1 MNMISKH
8 LQKDLERQMIRVRAL
23 NSHRIKRVKASR
35 PKNNFQVIKQI
46 NNNNTMDI
54 SVSTKDQVLSLIEQ
68 YKDEYRMKLGGKGAT
83 HDVDP
88 VTHSITLK
96 QPSRLES
103 FSMHIISIEL
113 TYTKMDSPIGFP
125 FHRLICKLRLDGAP
139 ITLKQLKKELNND

>member
-35 PKNNFQVIKQI
+35 PKNNFQVIKQM
-46 NNNNTMDI
+46 NNNTMDI
-54 SVSTKDQVLSLIEQ
+54 SASTKDQVLSLIEQ
-68 YKDEYRMKLGGKGAT
+68 YKDEYRMKLGEKGSTCHA
-83 HDVDP
+83 DP
-88 VTHSITLK
+88 VTHSILFG
-96 QPSRLES
+96 E
-103 FSMHIISIEL
+103 HVISIEL

-125 FHRLICKLRLDGAP
+125 FNRLICKLRLDGAP

>member
-68 YKDEYRMKLGGKGAT
+68 YKDEYRVKLGGKGANT
-83 HDVDP
+83 HADP
-88 VTHSITLK
+88 ETHSITLK

-103 FSMHIISIEL
+103 FSMQIISIEL
-113 TYTKMDSPIGFP
+113 TYTAMDSPIGFP
-125 FHRLICKLRLDGAP
+125 FNRLICKLRLDGAP
-139 ITLKQLKKELNND
+139 ISLKQLKKELNND

>member
-46 NNNNTMDI
+46 NNNTMDI

-68 YKDEYRMKLGGKGAT
+68 YKDEYKMKLGNKGACRPA
-83 HDVDP
+83 DP
-88 VTHSITLK
+88 VSLSITLK

-103 FSMHIISIEL
+103 FSMQIISIEL
-113 TYTKMDSPIGFP
+113 TYTAMDSPIGFP
-125 FHRLICKLRLDGAP
+125 FNRLICKLRLDGAP

>member
-35 PKNNFQVIKQI
+35 PKNNFQVIKQM
-46 NNNNTMDI
+46 NNNTMHI
-54 SVSTKDQVLSLIEQ
+54 SASTKDQVLSLIERS
-68 YKDEYRMKLGGKGAT
+68 KNEYRMKLGGKGAC
-83 HDVDP
+83 HHSDP
-88 VTHSITLK
+88 VTHSIA
-96 QPSRLES
+96 

-113 TYTKMDSPIGFP
+113 TYTLVQSPIGFP

>member
-35 PKNNFQVIKQI
+35 PKNNFQVIKQM
-46 NNNNTMDI
+46 NNNTMDI

-68 YKDEYRMKLGGKGAT
+68 YKDEYRMKLGGKGAPD
-83 HDVDP
+83 HADP
-88 VTHSITLK
+88 VTHSIA
-96 QPSRLES
+96 

-113 TYTKMDSPIGFP
+113 TYTAMDSPIGFP
-125 FHRLICKLRLDGAP
+125 FNRLICKLRLDGAP

>member
-68 YKDEYRMKLGGKGAT
+68 YKDEYRKKLGNKGANT
-83 HDVDP
+83 HADP
-88 VTHSITLK
+88 ETHSITLK